1 MSDFKPISKQVK
13 RSWASR
19 IFGFAGKMINFLA
32 PNRFLKIFAA
42 LLFMLP
48 LTIILYYLVLQPVQQ
63 FPDRILA
70 SAEFGFKPNVLIPD
84 HEHAEW
90 QELGQR
96 WNELNRQYE
105 TTKSLLQLARGDSIY
120 LVMDLRDS
128 TLNLV
133 LKGVKLRRCRLSHLQ
148 MSRSISVLNDKGL
161 LAYWA
166 GEPFTLQS
174 DWASIEKNP
183 LQIKEAPKDTLEALK
198 YLAEPVV
205 PPVQDVHVS
214 LRFDRY
220 LIIHINQVQPTSW
233 HNWDKRLR
241 YELDW
246 LLVSLTEKIEQ
257 LKNRTRGKPA
267 LWIHL
272 DMDRD
277 NALALYRAIP
287 TQAKLVIQF

>member
-1 MSDFKPISKQVK
+1 M
-13 RSWASR
+13 ASR

-48 LTIILYYLVLQPVQQ
+48 LSIILHYLVLQPVKQ
-63 FPDRILA
+63 FPDSILA
-70 SAEFGFKPNVLIPD
+70 SNDSGIVPGVLTPD
-84 HEHAEW
+84 HENAEW
-90 QELGQR
+90 LERGQR
-96 WNELNRQYE
+96 WNELKVQYE
-105 TTKSLLQLARGDSIY
+105 TTKTLLQLARGDSIY
-120 LVMDLRDS
+120 LVLDLRDS
-128 TLNLV
+128 TLNLA
-133 LKGVKLRRCRLSHLQ
+133 LKGVKLRRCRLSRLQ
-148 MSRSISVLNDKGL
+148 ISQSISVLKEKGL

-174 DWASIEKNP
+174 EWASMEKNP

-198 YLAEPVV
+198 YLAEPVP

-214 LRFDRY
+214 LRFDRH

-233 HNWDKRLR
+233 HNVDKRLS

-246 LLVSLTEKIEQ
+246 LFISLSEKIQQ
-257 LKNRTRGKPA
+257 LKSRSRGKPA

-272 DMDRD
+272 DMNRD
-277 NALALYRAIP
+277 DALAVYRAIP
-287 TQAKLVIQF
+287 DHARLAIIF